1 MWRILLKKQRFLYQL
16 ANSIIRALTASV
28 IFVLFLHS
36 IYSTSFVG
44 RAMREDGSTYSTTM
58 NIPDSPWKHLLVFV
72 LVSVLCAVIGR
83 IYRHRQEKC
92 GGMKARAGCGDG
104 AALYWLS
111 LVLFGAGI
119 LWIALTQ
126 MKPGSDPA
134 KVYAIALEWRAGDFS
149 AFEEGNYLFCYPFQA
164 GIVLFYYLLTF
175 LYGTGSYIG
184 PQVVNAAALAVIYL
198 LLSLM
203 ARSFWKKE
211 RGLPVLVYV
220 AFMCWVPLFFFVTY
234 VYGILPGMACSLGMV
249 YLAVRYVE
257 TRKYRYMV
265 PAALCIGIATVLKMN
280 CLIYLVAVVCF
291 MVYDVAD
298 TLLQSGV
305 RREKW
310 KKCLASA
317 AFMALMWFSV
327 WGCGRLTQAWVE
339 RLSGY
344 DMPEGE
350 VMVSW
355 VVMGLQEAPKGPG
368 DYNGYNGDVF
378 SRNNYDTK
386 LATEQSLADLRKI
399 IKRMAEN
406 PLDEGVTFFARKTAY
421 QWNDPTF
428 ISMERMRGRKSAVEI
443 AAPVKSLI
451 GGKGSVALAVW
462 LNYVQTLVWSGVLL
476 YLFLNWNSRN
486 LYELMGIVIF
496 LGGYLFH
503 MVWEASASYT
513 IPYFTVII
521 PYAVKGFYD
530 WAKMLG
536 RIDGKKKM
544 GLRFDKRTGVC
555 ILGVAAVLVLVFCFT
570 RTNLFHRTIALDD
583 GVEAVRQY
591 YQI

>member
-1 MWRILLKKQRFLYQL
+1 MKSQRFLYQL
-16 ANSIIRALTASV
+16 ANSVIRIFAASV
-28 IFVLFLHS
+28 VFVLFLHS

-44 RAMREDGSTYSTTM
+44 RAMREDGSTHSRTL
-58 NIPDSPWKHLLVFV
+58 NVQDSPWMHLAVFV
-72 LVSVLCAVIGR
+72 LVSVLCVVASK
-83 IYRHRQEKC
+83 IYRRRQKGHNGV
-92 GGMKARAGCGDG
+92 GGDAGQADRNI
-104 AALYWLS
+104 LFWLS
-111 LVLFGAGI
+111 VVFFGVGV
-119 LWIALTQ
+119 LWIMLTQ

-134 KVYAIALEWRAGDFS
+134 KVYAIALEWRGGDFS

-175 LYGTGSYIG
+175 LYGTESYIG
-184 PQVVNAAALAVIYL
+184 PQVVNAVALAVIYL

-203 ARSFWKKE
+203 VRSFWKKE
-211 RGLPVLVYV
+211 RGLSVLAYV
-220 AFMCWVPLFFFVTY
+220 ALMCWTPLFFFVTY
-234 VYGILPGMACSLGMV
+234 IYGILPGMACSLGMM
-249 YLAVRYVE
+249 YLALRYVE
-257 TRKYRYMV
+257 TRKYRYIA

-291 MVYDVAD
+291 LVYDMAD
-298 TLLQSGV
+298 TLCGCGE
-305 RREKW
+305 RRDKW
-310 KKCLASA
+310 KKCAASA
-317 AFMALMWFSV
+317 GFLLLMCTSV
-327 WGCGRLTQAWVE
+327 WGCGKITEKWVE
-339 RLSGY
+339 LLSGY

-378 SRNNYDTK
+378 ARNNYDTQ

-399 IKRMAEN
+399 IKRMWEN

-428 ISMERMRGRKSAVEI
+428 ISMERMRGRKSAIEM
-443 AAPVKSLI
+443 APPIRSLI
-451 GGKGSVALAVW
+451 EGKGSVALSVW
-462 LNYVQTLVWSGVLL
+462 LNYVQTLVFTGVLL
-476 YLFLNWNSRN
+476 YLFLNWKSRN
-486 LYELMGIVIF
+486 LYELMGLVVF

-513 IPYFTVII
+513 IPYFTVMI

-530 WAKMLG
+530 WARVIVNLG
-536 RIDGKKKM
+536 ERPRK
-544 GLRFDKRTGVC
+544 GVRMTRKAAVC
-555 ILGVAAVLVLVFCFT
+555 AMGVAALLVLVFCFT

-583 GVEAVRQY
+583 GTEAITQY
-591 YQI
+591 YHRG

>member
-1 MWRILLKKQRFLYQL
+1 MKKQRFLYQL